1 MWAPYVASTGYDGP
15 LLTAFAFGD
24 SAELADELDL
34 LVLHGSKRATAG
46 LLEAFEAESEPLPR
60 VGDRCLVLGGDRR
73 PWWRTSNSSTAWPA
87 QR

>member
-46 LLEAFEAESEPLPR
+46 LL
-60 VGDRCLVLGGDRR
+60 
-73 PWWRTSNSSTAWPA
+73 
-87 QR
+87 